1 MKFII
6 LKRRR
11 TTTLMMVMLILLL
24 VMITTTM
31 RIGRILMQK
40 RTVTPMTIFID
51 EEYEDAV
58 DTVDEDVADD
68 ETYIVSTHV
77 RMNVPIYNSRYNLHN
92 NYYSV
97 NNYANNRSERWERPW
112 KRYFD

>member
-1 MKFII
+1 
-6 LKRRR
+6 
-11 TTTLMMVMLILLL
+11 
-24 VMITTTM
+24 
-31 RIGRILMQK
+31 MQK